1 MRVATCTRNSTDEDH
16 QPHSLEAQAER
27 LAAHVK
33 SQPDWELTRRFSD
46 QASGAT
52 TERPELKRAL
62 AEARAG
68 RFDLLLVYRVDRFS
82 RSVRGLEQ
90 LLEDLDAAGVAFR
103 SATEP
108 FDTTTPA
115 GRMMVQMLAVF
126 AEFERAT
133 IVDRVIA
140 GMERKAARCGWCGG
154 SRPFGYD
161 VDQKTGCLAPQADE
175 APLVPII
182 FDRYAHGREGARALA
197 VWLNGA
203 GHRTKAGRPWSH
215 TAVLTVLRSPVYVG
229 KVFFRDTLHDGP
241 HEHLVDEK
249 LFSRVQTL
257 RSERG
262 EDWSK
267 RASATSPFLLAGLVV
282 CDRCGKHFVGT
293 SAVGNRYRYRYYTC
307 ISRQRYG
314 TKYCDAECLP
324 AEELDAAVP
333 DALLHTYE
341 RTNLFDKAVSAARRR
356 ACSQRVNH
364 DQELAVVDAGI
375 TKAEDAIERY
385 LSAFEA
391 GSLSEAQ
398 CGKRLEGL
406 ATKMRDL
413 RTRREELH
421 SAMEHAKAAAPDAA
435 EIAAMRHH
443 IEHALTDGSVP
454 ARKALLQ
461 VLVHEIRVEGRD
473 RVVPWLRVPGGAEPK
488 VRALARLAPPAGLE
502 PAHPAPEA
510 GALSAELR
518 GHVAGSWA
526 GTSATVPGPRTLAA
540 PGPRRHGPGRGRW
553 VDPAGS
559 GPEAAGACR
568 AAVGG
573 SARQGQRAWRWL

>member
-1 MRVATCTRNSTDEDH
+1 VRVATYTRISTDEDH
-16 QPHSLEAQAER
+16 QPYSLEAQVER
-27 LAAHVK
+27 LAAYVK

-82 RSVRGLEQ
+82 RSVRGLAQ

-108 FDTTTPA
+108 FDTTTAA
-115 GRMMVQMLAVF
+115 GRMMVQMLGVF

-140 GMERKAARCGWCGG
+140 GMERKAARGGWCGG

-161 VDQKTGCLAPQADE
+161 VDPQTGYLTPAPTE
-175 APLVPII
+175 APLVPIM

-215 TAVLTVLRSPVYVG
+215 TAVLTVLRNPVYVG
-229 KVFFRDTLHDGP
+229 KVFFRDALHDGP
-241 HEHLVDEK
+241 HDHLVEEK
-249 LFSRVQTL
+249 LFSRVQAML
-257 RSERG
+257 SERG

-282 CDRCGKHFVGT
+282 CAHCGKHFVGT

-307 ISRQRYG
+307 FTRQRYG
-314 TKYCDAECLP
+314 TRYCDAERLP
-324 AEELDAAVP
+324 AEELDAAVL

-341 RTNLFDKAVSAARRR
+341 RTDLFDKAVAAARRR
-356 ACSQRVNH
+356 ARAERSNH
-364 DQELAVVDAGI
+364 EQELAVVDAGI

-391 GSLSEAQ
+391 GMLTEAQ
-398 CGKRLEGL
+398 CGKRLEAL
-406 ATKMRDL
+406 AMKVRDL
-413 RTRREELH
+413 RTRREELLA
-421 SAMEHAKAAAPDAA
+421 AMEHAKTSAPNVE
-435 EIAAMRHH
+435 EIAAMRRH
-443 IEHALTDGSVP
+443 IEQALTDGSVP

-461 VLVHEIRVEGRD
+461 ALVHEIRVEGRD
-473 RVVPWLRVPGGAEPK
+473 RVVPWFRVPGGANPK
-488 VRALARLAPPAGLE
+488 VRALARSAPPAG
-502 PAHPAPEA
+502 A
-510 GALSAELR
+510 GPVLR
-518 GHVAGSWA
+518 RVVRLG
-526 GTSATVPGPRTLAA
+526 RRLTLA
-540 PGPRRHGPGRGRW
+540 RRVTG
-553 VDPAGS
+553 
-559 GPEAAGACR
+559 
-568 AAVGG
+568 
-573 SARQGQRAWRWL
+573 